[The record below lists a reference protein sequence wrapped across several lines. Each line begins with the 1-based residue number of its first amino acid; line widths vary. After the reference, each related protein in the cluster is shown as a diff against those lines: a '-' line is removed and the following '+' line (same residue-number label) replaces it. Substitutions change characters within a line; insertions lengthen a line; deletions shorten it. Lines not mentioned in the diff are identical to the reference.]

1 MTNIDFEAENGCLRR
16 ENAAIREEITALTQK
31 CEGLAA
37 HIECLSSTVRALERD
52 NAIMRGQLD
61 MVNLIFGG
69 DR

>member
-16 ENAAIREEITALTQK
+16 ENAAIREEMTALAQK

-37 HIECLSSTVRALERD
+37 HIECLSSTVRSLERD
-52 NAIMRGQLD
+52 NAIMIAQLD
-61 MVNLIFGG
+61 IVRMIFGG